1 MLIFQGVKCSLQ
13 NLHITFSNATKPLP
27 QLLTD
32 FDSNSPYDQLNS
44 KTFQAKKK
52 TYNKTPS
59 PTFKKKTPQKSQVNI
74 YYWLVVSTYLKNM
87 SQNGNLSQTGVKIK
101 NIWNHQ
107 PVY

>member
-52 TYNKTPS
+52 
-59 PTFKKKTPQKSQVNI
+59 NI
-74 YYWLVVSTYLKNM
+74 Q
-87 SQNGNLSQTGVKIK
+87 QNTISHL
-101 NIWNHQ
+101 
-107 PVY
+107 